1 MTEHERFYWARVT
14 DVARA
19 ALPTFLAEEKTSTE
33 AVKSVGC
40 GLGPARRA
48 DAAWMVELIAER
60 LDEDERTELV
70 ETARI
75 EAGSP

>member
-1 MTEHERFYWARVT
+1 MNALEQRHWTRVT

-19 ALPTFLAEEKTSTE
+19 ALPAFVAEDKTPTE
-33 AVKSVGC
+33 AVESVGC

-60 LDEDERTELV
+60 LDEDERTELA
-70 ETARI
+70 ETVQA
-75 EAGSP
+75 EAGSL

>member
-1 MTEHERFYWARVT
+1 MTDHERFYWTRVT

-19 ALPTFLAEEKTSTE
+19 ALPTYLADEKSSTD
-33 AVKSVGC
+33 AVKSVGR

-70 ETARI
+70 ETARV